1 MLEIR
6 HTTCHHGQPDPLLHS
21 HGLRR
26 RFHPSHAV
34 QHPSGGKY
42 VDDPILGEQG
52 SHHSG
57 TEIPYH
63 RTPLGNIVVLT
74 RLHAADLLG
83 IADLAAQHPE
93 ADLMLDKTFVMYSD
107 TDGIYM
113 HDGECRLIEI
123 PDAPTEHRG
132 SALLSSEPVKCSTA
146 LKADAPLEYRLSEH
160 CVNERVWIRVK
171 SPDGSTEADIGIMV
185 NHEGVSVDVFP
196 AHDPDNDAESP
207 VLESYAMW
215 SDFTDAGEPRS

>member
-1 MLEIR
+1 MLKIE

-42 VDDPILGEQG
+42 VDDPVMGEQG

-83 IADLAAQHPE
+83 IADLADQHPE

-107 TDGIYM
+107 TEGVYL

-123 PDAPTEHRG
+123 PDAPASTTSDPREDCRACTKWLPVDTMEKPIWWVCPEHR
-132 SALLSSEPVKCSTA
+132 
-146 LKADAPLEYRLSEH
+146 DH
-160 CVNERVWIRVK
+160 
-171 SPDGSTEADIGIMV
+171 DEA
-185 NHEGVSVDVFP
+185 
-196 AHDPDNDAESP
+196 
-207 VLESYAMW
+207 
-215 SDFTDAGEPRS
+215 